1 MTEQTHMATHPDL
14 VELRRRYDAASAS
27 PIAEG
32 AAGLALLGAV
42 FLAASPWIVGFSAL
56 TAITVSNLTAG
67 GALAVLVIALTAAYG
82 RMHGLT
88 FVVPAIGI
96 WTIVAPWVIAG
107 AMDTTR
113 TIWSNA
119 CAGGAIV
126 VFGLAMLA
134 VGFLRAR
141 RRHPEHPAPP
151 GSAGRG
157 SST

>member
-1 MTEQTHMATHPDL
+1 MTEHAYMARHPDL
-14 VELRRRYDAASAS
+14 IELRKRYDAASAS

-56 TAITVSNLTAG
+56 TAITVTNLITG

-88 FVVPAIGI
+88 FVVPAIGV
-96 WTIVAPWVIAG
+96 WTLVAPWSIVG

-119 CAGGAIV
+119 FAGGAIV
-126 VFGLAMLA
+126 VLGLIMLA

-141 RRHPEHPAPP
+141 RPAL
-151 GSAGRG
+151 
-157 SST
+157 

>member
-1 MTEQTHMATHPDL
+1 MQQWNLISERWGAAMTEQANMATHPDL
-14 VELRRRYDAASAS
+14 IELRRRYDVASAS

-42 FLAASPWIVGFSAL
+42 FLAASPWIVGFNAL
-56 TAITVSNLTAG
+56 TAIAVSNLITG

-96 WTIVAPWVIAG
+96 WTLVAPWSIVG

-126 VFGLAMLA
+126 VFGLLMLV

-141 RRHPEHPAPP
+141 RPAL
-151 GSAGRG
+151 
-157 SST
+157 